1 MKTVSV
7 VVDDAVYQSVENIAG
22 ELNTSVDVLLREYLG
37 GLQRATGQR
46 QTGPETNEE
55 DDRRQ
60 RAELVEALKNCN
72 LVLGYQPTR
81 EQTYER

>member
-7 VVDDAVYQSVENIAG
+7 AVDDALYESVENIAG
-22 ELNTSVDVLLREYLG
+22 ELNTSVDVLVREYLR
-37 GLQRATGQR
+37 GLKRATVRHQA
-46 QTGPETNEE
+46 GPALNAE

-60 RAELVEALKNCN
+60 RAELVEALRKCN
-72 LVLGYQPTR
+72 LDLGYQPTR